1 MQCMIDF
8 SHRKNSLF
16 CLFAT
21 YTTVLVNAMS
31 VAVAVLHESD
41 TAMKNVETQL
51 TTYNLT
57 TYTFAIT
64 RLTNNKT
71 SFLISQYGSGCKVL

>member
-21 YTTVLVNAMS
+21 YTTVLVDVMS
-31 VAVAVLHESD
+31 AAVAVLHESE
-41 TAMKNVETQL
+41 TAMKKVETQFTIYNY
-51 TTYNLT
+51 TTHNLQLDNLQLD
-57 TYTFAIT
+57 Y
-64 RLTNNKT
+64 
-71 SFLISQYGSGCKVL
+71 KVK